1 MKTKEVADICGV
13 SIPTITENAKKVG
26 IVLENG
32 KAHEYTEE
40 ELKKIQAQL
49 LKNGFNRGSAS
60 TKEGVVEGQALNAF
74 KGGLSLQVII
84 QSGNVEACKELCDLL
99 MQKAIETQQLVL
111 EQQKTK
117 ELEAKNQ
124 LLIEQKEAAEA
135 ETERIFKYNENFHRH
150 LKTATELAKEFGTS
164 PNKIGRLATKLGL
177 KREPIYGKLGKTQ
190 LNNGRWVDTFY
201 YNEDAQFVIAENL

>member
-84 QSGNVEACKELCDLL
+84 QSGNVEACKELCQTTT
-99 MQKAIETQQLVL
+99 M
-111 EQQKTK
+111 KTRS
-117 ELEAKNQ
+117 LS
-124 LLIEQKEAAEA
+124 L
-135 ETERIFKYNENFHRH
+135 R
-150 LKTATELAKEFGTS
+150 
-164 PNKIGRLATKLGL
+164 KIY
-177 KREPIYGKLGKTQ
+177 REKI
-190 LNNGRWVDTFY
+190 
-201 YNEDAQFVIAENL
+201 

>member
-1 MKTKEVADICGV
+1 MRTREIADICGV

-74 KGGLSLQVII
+74 KGGLSLQVIM
-84 QSGNVEACKELCDLL
+84 QSGNVEACKELCQMITEGTQAQHDLL
-99 MQKAIETQQLVL
+99 L
-111 EQQKTK
+111 EQQKNK
-117 ELEAKNQ
+117 ELQAIVDKYVNWKSASEIKSEFKLPARPGIEKVA
-124 LLIEQKEAAEA
+124 LL
-135 ETERIFKYNENFHRH
+135 
-150 LKTATELAKEFGTS
+150 LKL
-164 PNKIGRLATKLGL
+164 
-177 KREPIYGKLGKTQ
+177 RE
-190 LNNGRWVDTFY
+190 
-201 YNEDAQFVIAENL
+201 NEDWITRSYDDVHFFKKILYSPEAVDRIVEYIKGE